1 MLCSIFYVKPIRK
14 STDSYMNILFI
25 LYQTLGKLLESLM
38 MAREAGHIP
47 GIIGRLGDL
56 GKKQLNIQLLLT
68 LILR

>member
-1 MLCSIFYVKPIRK
+1 
-14 STDSYMNILFI
+14 
-25 LYQTLGKLLESLM
+25 M

-68 LILR
+68 ILHSTIDFLIETFYSYYFT